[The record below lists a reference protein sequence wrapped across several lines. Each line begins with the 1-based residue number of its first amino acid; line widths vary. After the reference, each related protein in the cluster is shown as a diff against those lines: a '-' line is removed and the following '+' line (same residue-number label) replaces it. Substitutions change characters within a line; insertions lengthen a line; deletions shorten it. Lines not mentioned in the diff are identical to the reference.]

1 MAKLDYIKRLKIK
14 NAIVFRSFKILVGI
28 SSTVPLFNL
37 MILNNLFNKNNLVI
51 HIVIQENKCFLL

>member
-28 SSTVPLFNL
+28 SRLELETST
-37 MILNNLFNKNNLVI
+37 MST
-51 HIVIQENKCFLL
+51 